1 MLFARYEKKNY
12 PQPRLKL
19 TLNSIKNVHVPMKP
33 QRVIFSTRGW
43 EYFAKDYLWTACQEF
58 CYETQRPIQKRW
70 ESAKNFFFEK
80 PNKTMFLF
88 RSAFQSTLLK
98 HAGEVFFVLR
108 NADFFKLKY
117 ASELSWG
124 KALLIRVW
132 YREQIMRHCWSV
144 TLTYCCRLHGLSA
157 FSNRH
162 TVLRKL

>member
-1 MLFARYEKKNY
+1 
-12 PQPRLKL
+12 
-19 TLNSIKNVHVPMKP
+19 MKP

-80 PNKTMFLF
+80 TNKTMSLF
-88 RSAFQSTLLK
+88 RSAFRSAFQNTLLK
-98 HAGEVFFVLR
+98 RAGEVFFVLR

-124 KALLIRVW
+124 KVLLIRVL
-132 YREQIMRHCWSV
+132 YREQMTCHGWSV
-144 TLTYCCRLHGLSA
+144 SLT
-157 FSNRH
+157 
-162 TVLRKL
+162 